1 MESQTPPLTQRRAAK
16 FRLKLYWLSLLLSVE
31 VRIIH
36 LLREKEARLGL
47 CSASTD
53 QEMIEL
59 VWRKFLLKHQNTI
72 RCANI
77 LRRRGGGIKKTT
89 HVHKSYQHFNL

>member
-1 MESQTPPLTQRRAAK
+1 MLN
-16 FRLKLYWLSLLLSVE
+16 WLSLLLSVE
-31 VRIIH
+31 VRIIQ

-53 QEMIEL
+53 QEMIEF
-59 VWRKFLLKHQNTI
+59 VWRKLFLLKHQNTI

-77 LRRRGGGIKKTT
+77 LRRRGGGSRRLHMYIN
-89 HVHKSYQHFNL
+89 QHFNL